1 MKGECNMP
9 AKTENYKLNQW
20 KKEDDFLMKD
30 FNADNAAL
38 EAALTDLQSAVD
50 SKAAQ
55 SEVDTLKT
63 TVSTKANQSD
73 LTSLT
78 STVNTKA
85 AQSELN
91 TLKNTVNTKANQSD
105 LTSLTTTVNGK
116 VGIVVGTYAGNNAE
130 TRDIALGFQPKLV
143 LLMTSNGVMG
153 NNSAMRGGMA
163 LPGQPLHIGSE
174 PGMEITSNGFRV
186 TYNEASMRTNEK
198 QYTYIYLAV
207 V

>member
-1 MKGECNMP
+1 MP
-9 AKTENYKLNQW
+9 EKTANYKLNQW

-38 EAALTDLQSAVD
+38 ETALTGLKSAVD

-73 LTSLT
+73 LASLT

-143 LLMTSNGVMG
+143 LLMTTDGIVGNG
-153 NNSAMRGGMA
+153 ATIRGGMA
-163 LPGQPLHIGSE
+163 LPGQPLHIRSE
-174 PGMEITSNGFRV
+174 TAMEVTSNGFRV
-186 TYNEASMRTNEK
+186 TYNEASMRTNDK
-198 QYTYIYLAV
+198 QNTYIYFAMV
-207 V
+207 